1 MLNASGV
8 RTYDCACPALVTL
21 RNVCLLASQ
30 AAHRVMHWVQG
41 ELFSLKHAQEDQ
53 LEHYFASLKR
63 PYQGTPTFKDLV
75 VAAQVHHTRQ
85 KNKVA
90 NAANLQQHTKLQHWG
105 GLPRSDVVELSNRSL
120 DTACQFVSA
129 LMVQVP
135 ASQLQAD
142 LVEWWQR
149 DGEQLL
155 FRSNPEEENGE
166 KDASAEFVVGD
177 ESDGDS
183 EEDSDPVVNLDED
196 DAASAA
202 VEHAEVHMAAARE
215 IDDLNQKLQDTAK
228 VNLEERFGMVT
239 HDLQESQ
246 ILPDPCEGNDPNDR
260 IILRPDRTLGGL
272 LQSADV
278 ASESDGRLQEHGRH
292 GDGELAAVDRGWKL
306 MPIIMKFMV
315 QARHAEKALSLT
327 QITGVSQGLNTWN
340 AMQHEVSLARR
351 AYIANTARQ
360 SRSALRMNFQR
371 RVQHQLGQQLAE
383 QATTDHRDH
392 VQVVKNFIPPCIT
405 DSRGVRRYQVLV
417 IRLHRSDSV
426 KLALVLDVFRGM
438 KKGEKRF
445 GSRRAYTISF
455 EVCNHSVLTDGLT
468 FPFSMA
474 DIEIV
479 RNCC

>member
-8 RTYDCACPALVTL
+8 RKYDCACPALVTL

-41 ELFSLKHAQEDQ
+41 ELFTLKHAQEDQ

-90 NAANLQQHTKLQHWG
+90 NAANVQQHGKLQHWG
-105 GLPRSDVVELSNRSL
+105 GLPRSDVVELSNGAL

-155 FRSNPEEENGE
+155 FRSDPEEENGE
-166 KDASAEFVVGD
+166 KDASAEFVVDD

-183 EEDSDPVVNLDED
+183 EEDSDPAVNLDED
-196 DAASAA
+196 DAVSAA

-215 IDDLNQKLQDTAK
+215 IDDLNQKLRDTAK
-228 VNLEERFGMVT
+228 VNLEERFGMVAD
-239 HDLQESQ
+239 DLQETHM
-246 ILPDPCEGNDPNDR
+246 LHDPCEGNDR
-260 IILRPDRTLGGL
+260 IILRPERTLGGL
-272 LQSADV
+272 LRSADV
-278 ASESDGRLQEHGRH
+278 ASESDGRLQEHS
-292 GDGELAAVDRGWKL
+292 DGELAAVDRGWKL

-315 QARHAEKALSLT
+315 QARFLDQDIGYPPQSPPQSPFINIVLICPPKKFANLHHCPIALSVPKLHRP
-327 QITGVSQGLNTWN
+327 
-340 AMQHEVSLARR
+340 AMQRR
-351 AYIANTARQ
+351 
-360 SRSALRMNFQR
+360 LC
-371 RVQHQLGQQLAE
+371 L
-383 QATTDHRDH
+383 
-392 VQVVKNFIPPCIT
+392 
-405 DSRGVRRYQVLV
+405 
-417 IRLHRSDSV
+417 
-426 KLALVLDVFRGM
+426 
-438 KKGEKRF
+438 
-445 GSRRAYTISF
+445 
-455 EVCNHSVLTDGLT
+455 
-468 FPFSMA
+468 
-474 DIEIV
+474 
-479 RNCC
+479 